1 MRNLAFEEIM
11 GATRGAV
18 RFERRDGYLHFHR
31 FTPDEYT
38 RYTPHDPEGLKK
50 KMPSTSCVHIV
61 FYTDSDRLFLK
72 AHLSQASSRFFGD
85 AIDLL
90 VDGRL
95 YRSFGHDGK
104 AQSDI
109 ELTVGLPFGEK
120 KIALVLPGLF
130 SASIAALGIA
140 EDATFI
146 SFFPKKKMLIYGDSI
161 TQGYDAKTP
170 SKSYAN
176 QLALALD
183 AHAVCKAIG
192 GEVYY
197 PHLAELDTGVAAPDM
212 ITVAYGVN
220 DWHFGVSS
228 EKEFCENARAFLSS
242 LHERYPD
249 ARLFVLSPLWC
260 GDADRADP
268 FPFRKI
274 PEILAEAIS
283 GIEGARVVDCFDF
296 IPHDPAFFADGGL
309 HPNDGGYDYYYKG
322 LAEAGLLS

>member
-18 RFERRDGYLHFHR
+18 RFEKRDGYLHFHR

-50 KMPSTSCVHIV
+50 KMPATSCIHIV
-61 FYTDSDRLFLK
+61 FYTDSDRLYLK

-90 VDGRL
+90 VDGEL
-95 YRSFGHDGK
+95 YRSLGHDRRK
-104 AQSDI
+104 ESDI
-109 ELTVGLPFGEK
+109 EVTVGLPLGEK
-120 KIALVLPGLF
+120 KITLVLPGLF
-130 SASIAALGIA
+130 SASLAALGIA
-140 EDATFI
+140 DEAIFM
-146 SFFPKKKMLIYGDSI
+146 SAWAKKTMLIYGDSI
-161 TQGYDAKTP
+161 TQGYDARTP

-192 GEVYY
+192 GEVFY
-197 PHLAELDTGVAAPDM
+197 PHLAELDTGVASPDI

-228 EKEFCENARAFLSS
+228 PEELYKNARGFLSL
-242 LHERYPD
+242 LHERYPK

-260 GDADRADP
+260 GDSDRADL
-268 FPFRKI
+268 FPFREIPKI
-274 PEILAEAIS
+274 LSKATEGIS
-283 GIEGARVVDCFDF
+283 GARVVDCFDF
-296 IPHDPAFFADGGL
+296 IPHDCAMFADGGL
-309 HPNDGGYDYYYKG
+309 HPNDKGYEYYFKG
-322 LAEAGLLS
+322 LCSSGLLS